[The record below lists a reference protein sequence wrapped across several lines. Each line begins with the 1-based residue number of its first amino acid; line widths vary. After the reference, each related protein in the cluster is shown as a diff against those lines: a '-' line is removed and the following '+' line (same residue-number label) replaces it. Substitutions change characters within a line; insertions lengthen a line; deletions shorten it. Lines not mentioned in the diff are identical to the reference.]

1 MIEFDLKRLDLLIT
15 SQEGRALFPN
25 KDVAD
30 QKRGELETHWDN
42 LGIPKN
48 LKCVVDFLSGRDQFV
63 CFDPNP
69 STSTSTTGGEDTSKS
84 EDCVPDPSVESL
96 VNEDSDSDSDSKP
109 CFSRA
114 SEACRILDTAAAPAA
129 AFRACF
135 DEPVPTVAERVKM
148 TDLTGG
154 DYVLSSGKDHLTYEF
169 TRLIVNQ
176 HKVNEVRHHHHTSR
190 APRAL

>member
-69 STSTSTTGGEDTSKS
+69 STSTTGGEDTSKS
-84 EDCVPDPSVESL
+84 EDCVPDPSVEL
-96 VNEDSDSDSDSKP
+96 PENENSGSDSALSLGKMLGLGGGALVGVCIVAACIKMRIENKKARTRKATRSLGWLSG
-109 CFSRA
+109 SRRVRNKLSTLRDPMTRMA
-114 SEACRILDTAAAPAA
+114 Q
-129 AFRACF
+129 
-135 DEPVPTVAERVKM
+135 VAQAQ
-148 TDLTGG
+148 
-154 DYVLSSGKDHLTYEF
+154 S
-169 TRLIVNQ
+169 
-176 HKVNEVRHHHHTSR
+176 
-190 APRAL
+190 A